1 MDSERSWAV
10 NQYEVNEQ
18 ESPNTTG
25 YSEIPQEEEVEDSD
39 ERMPTRE
46 EHPATQFP
54 SMTRDN
60 ISLSEIKV
68 QC

>member
-25 YSEIPQEEEVEDSD
+25 YSEIPQEEEVEDSYK
-39 ERMPTRE
+39 RMPTRE
-46 EHPATQFP
+46 EYPATQFP